1 MKRMLFQSLGV
12 LFSIV
17 PPIVATLLY
26 FPLWIDRGATQ
37 TVSGLCALLLIL
49 CAIPL
54 FRFLKGKLGT
64 PSLPMMWGVLFLLV
78 RALGAI
84 IGQVSVIS
92 FVGFV
97 SNLIGSLF
105 FRLSR
110 RGEKV

>member
-1 MKRMLFQSLGV
+1 MKRMVFQVLGV

-26 FPLWIDRGATQ
+26 FPLWIDRGASQ
-37 TVSGLCALLLIL
+37 TMSGLCALLLIL
-49 CAIPL
+49 CFIPL
-54 FRFLKGKLGT
+54 FRFLKGKLTT
-64 PSLPMMWGVLFLLV
+64 PSLPLMWGVLFLLV

-84 IGQVSVIS
+84 IEQVCVIS

-105 FRLSR
+105 FRLSK
-110 RGEKV
+110 RGEKA